1 MNTAS
6 EPYSTALLITTS
18 MSYSLYFSTATPI
31 APHRPKNARLKSA
44 SKTAEFSQNV
54 TANITSTSTAAAANH
69 FSCSRSS
76 PTERANLTTTAA
88 TLTASAASANENAA
102 TSAGGSA

>member
-6 EPYSTALLITTS
+6 EPYSTAFLITTS
-18 MSYSLYFSTATPI
+18 MAYSRYSSTAMAT
-31 APHRPKNARLKSA
+31 ATHGDKNARLESA
-44 SKTAEFSQNV
+44 SKTGERSQNV
-54 TANITSTSTAAAANH
+54 TASITSTSTAAAANH
-69 FSCSRSS
+69 LSCSRSS

-102 TSAGGSA
+102 TSTAGSA